1 MRHEGKETILDLS
14 IIDSSSIGG
23 YRLEVSTLLYRLK
36 IADQQTTQL
45 FEKKLGISLTRY
57 EILQVLLEKAPCS
70 QVTLQESLQ
79 IDQAAITRH
88 LRILEEEGYILRQR
102 NPKNQRELLVSLTT
116 QTQSELVTSPSP
128 EHLRIKQQIEELL
141 SQDEINHL
149 SSILDKLVKGF
160 DNITF

>member
-1 MRHEGKETILDLS
+1 MRHEGKEIILDLL
-14 IIDSSSIGG
+14 IIDLSSIGG

-116 QTQSELVTSPSP
+116 KTQSELVTSPSP
-128 EHLRIKQQIEELL
+128 EHPRIKQQIEELL

>member
-1 MRHEGKETILDLS
+1 M
-14 IIDSSSIGG
+14 
-23 YRLEVSTLLYRLK
+23 EVSTLLYRLK

>member
-116 QTQSELVTSPSP
+116 KTHSELVTSPSP